1 MVGPSESWGRSREV
15 AEVGIYFKVGHTGF
29 MKGLDAEREK
39 RGGVHF
45 GAEMFDLTTGSAIF

>member
-1 MVGPSESWGRSREV
+1 M

>member
-1 MVGPSESWGRSREV
+1 MAG
-15 AEVGIYFKVGHTGF
+15 VGIYFKVGHTGF

-45 GAEMFDLTTGSAIF
+45 GAEMFDLNNWSCHF